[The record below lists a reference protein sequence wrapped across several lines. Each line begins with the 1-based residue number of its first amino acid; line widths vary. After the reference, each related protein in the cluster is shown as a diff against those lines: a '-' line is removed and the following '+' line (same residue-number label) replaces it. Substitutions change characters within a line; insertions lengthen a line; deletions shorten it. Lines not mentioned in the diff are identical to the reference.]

1 MFKRYSE
8 KEVKALVRRLKEEY
22 DGIVRQGREAFD
34 ELKEENKRLLAR
46 LLVLE
51 GERDGVTD
59 ALLNAEKAGD
69 AIKKTVAA
77 EAENKS
83 RELVLLS
90 EQCRMLLTRLNEKYP
105 DEAEVKDFKVFCD
118 ALFEKLNAN
127 AGGEEESGSGF
138 NMDDVLNPKEPLDLE
153 KLCRDLGLMEGGE

>member
-138 NMDDVLNPKEPLDLE
+138 NMDDVLSPKEPLDLE
-153 KLCRDLGLMEGGE
+153 KLCRDLGLMEGGG

>member
-1 MFKRYSE
+1 MFKRYKE
-8 KEVKALVRRLKEEY
+8 KEVKTLIRKLREEY
-22 DGIVRQGREAFD
+22 DDVVRMIRGAYE
-34 ELKEENKRLLAR
+34 EIKEENRNLRAR
-46 LLVLE
+46 LAQLE
-51 GERDGVTD
+51 KEREGVAD
-59 ALLNAEKAGD
+59 ALVDAEKAGEE
-69 AIKKTVAA
+69 IKKTVEA

-83 RELVLLS
+83 RELALLS
-90 EQCRMLLTRLNEKYP
+90 EQCRTLLVRLNAKYP

>member
-118 ALFEKLNAN
+118 ALFEKLNGS

-138 NMDDVLNPKEPLDLE
+138 KMDDVLNPKEPLDLE

>member
-138 NMDDVLNPKEPLDLE
+138 NMDDVLSPKEPLDLE